1 MDILQSISGKKI
13 CAYRAPGFSITDRS
27 LWAFDELV
35 KSGIKIDCS
44 VFAAR
49 RSHGGIPRLSK
60 ASGPFKLHTES
71 GKIKCFPLNT
81 AKLFGHTFVFSGG
94 GYFRFFPL
102 WLTRSLF
109 KRSDY
114 VMTYFHPRD
123 FDPAQP
129 RMKDLSLSRTF
140 KSYVGLSK
148 TENKLKEILKAHQFT
163 TVNELEKTI
172 NWEATHELSLGSAD
186 L

>member
-1 MDILQSISGKKI
+1 
-13 CAYRAPGFSITDRS
+13 
-27 LWAFDELV
+27 
-35 KSGIKIDCS
+35 
-44 VFAAR
+44 
-49 RSHGGIPRLSK
+49 
-60 ASGPFKLHTES
+60 
-71 GKIKCFPLNT
+71 
-81 AKLFGHTFVFSGG
+81 
-94 GYFRFFPL
+94 
-102 WLTRSLF
+102 
-109 KRSDY
+109 
-114 VMTYFHPRD
+114 MTYFHPRD